1 MVSKRHS
8 SCRAGRCNDDADQL
22 QEVLPL
28 VPLQL
33 VFPLQ
38 LVLVPS
44 CFVPL
49 QLVLLSVAQPERVN
63 VEPAIRLATLNPA
76 RIFLS
81 CFLSMCFLLSL
92 SVGTN
97 QFLLPRTR
105 KTRIITRKTAPTP
118 TLSRVFSC
126 LPSVKEE
133 VNRVFPVFLVT
144 QDCISVLCMETMDHR
159 IVLPDGR
166 EPIVH
171 ERAGI
176 TFDNESFA

>member
-1 MVSKRHS
+1 M
-8 SCRAGRCNDDADQL
+8 
-22 QEVLPL
+22 

-44 CFVPL
+44 CLVPL
-49 QLVLLSVAQPERVN
+49 QLVLLFVAQPERVN

-81 CFLSMCFLLSL
+81 CFLSMCSLLSL

-97 QFLLPRTR
+97 QFFFPRTR

-118 TLSRVFSC
+118 TLSCVFF

-133 VNRVFPVFLVT
+133 VNRVFAVFLVT
-144 QDCISVLCMETMDHR
+144 KDCISVLCMETMDHR
-159 IVLPDGR
+159 IVSPDGR

-176 TFDNESFA
+176 TFDNESFILGNKKTSSKM